1 MWYNF
6 LMFGSVFQN
15 LHAGES
21 DAVGLDISDETFK
34 FVQLKKGRHGFALA
48 AFGEG
53 DFPKELIVSGEVK
66 QEAEVVKILKDAFAR
81 PLYGK
86 LTARHIVCSLPEE
99 HSFTRVIQLPKM
111 SMSEAKEAIKWEIEQ
126 SIPMGINDVYYDW
139 QLVEMEQQGVG
150 HQDVLISA
158 APRKIVDGYVSVIK
172 KCGFIPRA
180 LEVES
185 VAVSRSLVKDL
196 KTDAPVLLVDI
207 GATRTS
213 FIIFSGTALQF
224 TSSVPVAGNKMIA
237 AISSVCTVKE
247 EEAKKLFYD
256 IGLDKNQ
263 QEGKVYA
270 ALEPIASDLANQI
283 RSYVAFY
290 ESHAMH
296 EHRKEGSV
304 AVAKILLC
312 GGASNL
318 NGLNVYLGLALKIPV
333 ETGNPWTNIL
343 KEPLKEVPELS
354 YRRSLGYT
362 TVLGLA
368 LSGIQKSDL

>member
-1 MWYNF
+1 
-6 LMFGSVFQN
+6 MFGSLLQN
-15 LHAGES
+15 LHAGEP
-21 DAVGLDISDETFK
+21 DAFGLDISDETFK
-34 FVQLKKGRHGFALA
+34 FAQLKKSRHGLALA
-48 AFGEG
+48 AFGAG
-53 DFPKELIVSGEVK
+53 DFPRGLIVNGEIK
-66 QEAEVVKILKDAFAR
+66 QEEEVMKILKGAFAK

-86 LTARHIVCSLPEE
+86 LTTHHAVCSLPEE

-111 SMSEAKEAIKWEIEQ
+111 NMSEAKEAIKWEIEQ
-126 SIPMGINDVYYDW
+126 NIPMAISDVYYDW
-139 QLVEMEQQGVG
+139 QIVAMEQKGVE

-172 KCGFIPRA
+172 KCGYVPRA

-185 VAVSRSLVKDL
+185 VAVSRSLVKGL
-196 KTDAPVLLVDI
+196 QTDMPVLLVDL

-224 TSSVPVAGNKMIA
+224 TSSVPVAGNKMIG
-237 AISSVCTVKE
+237 AISSAFSVSE
-247 EEAKKLFYD
+247 EEARKLFFET
-256 IGLDKNQ
+256 GLDRNAR
-263 QEGKVYA
+263 EGKVYA
-270 ALEPIASDLANQI
+270 ALEPIVRDLADQI
-283 RSYVAFY
+283 RSYISFY

-304 AVAKILLC
+304 AVAKILLA

-333 ETGNPWTNIL
+333 ETGNPWANIL
-343 KEPLKEVPELS
+343 KEPLKEVPELP

-368 LSGIQKSDL
+368 LSGMQKNDA

>member
-1 MWYNF
+1 M
-6 LMFGSVFQN
+6 LGSLLQN
-15 LHAGES
+15 LHAGEP
-21 DAVGLDISDETFK
+21 DAFGLDISDETFK
-34 FVQLKKGRHGFALA
+34 FVQLKKGRHGLVLA
-48 AFGEG
+48 AFGAG
-53 DFPKELIVSGEVK
+53 DFPEGLIVNGEIK
-66 QEAEVVKILKDAFAR
+66 QEEGVMKILKDAFAK
-81 PLYGK
+81 PQYGK
-86 LTARHIVCSLPEE
+86 LTTRHAVCSLPEE

-111 SMSEAKEAIKWEIEQ
+111 NVNEAKEAIKWEIEQ
-126 SIPMGINDVYYDW
+126 NIPMAINDVYYDW
-139 QLVEMEQQGVG
+139 QFVAMEQQGVE

-172 KCGFIPRA
+172 KCGYVPRA

-185 VAVSRSLVKDL
+185 VAVSRSLVRDL
-196 KTDAPVLLVDI
+196 RTDAPILLVDI

-224 TSSVPVAGNKMIA
+224 TSSVPVAGNKMIG
-237 AISSVCTVKE
+237 AISSSFAVNE
-247 EEAKKLFYD
+247 EEARKLFFD

-263 QEGKVYA
+263 KEGKVYA
-270 ALEPIASDLANQI
+270 ALEPIVRDLADQI
-283 RSYVAFY
+283 RSYISFY

-304 AVAKILLC
+304 AVARILLC

-333 ETGNPWTNIL
+333 ETGNPWANIL
-343 KEPLKEVPELS
+343 KEPLKEVPELP
-354 YRRSLGYT
+354 YRQSLGYT

-368 LSGIQKSDL
+368 LSGMQKLET

>member
-1 MWYNF
+1 
-6 LMFGSVFQN
+6 MFGSLLQN
-15 LHAGES
+15 LHAGEP
-21 DAVGLDISDETFK
+21 DAFGLDISDETFK
-34 FVQLKKGRHGFALA
+34 FVQLKKGRYGLALA
-48 AFGEG
+48 AFGSG
-53 DFPKELIVSGEVK
+53 DFPKALIVNGEIK
-66 QEAEVVKILKDAFAR
+66 HEEEVVKVLQNAFAK
-81 PLYGK
+81 PQYGK
-86 LTARHIVCSLPEE
+86 LTTRHVVCSLPEE

-111 SMSEAKEAIKWEIEQ
+111 NMSEAKEAIKWEIEQ
-126 SIPMGINDVYYDW
+126 NIPMAISDVYYDW
-139 QLVEMEQQGVG
+139 QLVPLEQKGIE

-158 APRKIVDGYVSVIK
+158 APRTIVDGYVSVIK

-185 VAVSRSLVKDL
+185 VAVSRSLVKNL
-196 KTDAPVLLVDI
+196 QTDAPILLVDV

-224 TSSVPVAGNKMIA
+224 TSSVPVAGNKMIGA
-237 AISSVCTVKE
+237 LSSAFAVNE
-247 EEAKKLFYD
+247 EEARKLFFD

-263 QEGKVYA
+263 QEGKIYA
-270 ALEPIASDLANQI
+270 ALEPIARDLAEQI
-283 RSYVAFY
+283 RSYISFY

-296 EHRKEGSV
+296 EHKKEGTV
-304 AVAKILLC
+304 AVTKILLC

-333 ETGNPWTNIL
+333 ETGNPWANIL
-343 KEPLKEVPELS
+343 KEPLKEVPELP

-368 LSGIQKSDL
+368 LSGRQKTTHNHHLC